1 MPEPT
6 TAAGSFLGV
15 KYASLI
21 AGLAGG
27 VVSLNYLKDLKR
39 WQAIL
44 AVITGALFAG
54 YATPFI
60 AHIFGGIPLAAEN
73 SLAFILGLTSMNII
87 PGLIHLSEKFRDKPE
102 DFIPKIKSGRDDDR
116 GGDRRRDDTRQPSR
130 RENERKENN
139 ITFPKIERNAEGS
152 GDVDKS

>member
-1 MPEPT
+1 MDVPEPHLS
-6 TAAGSFLGV
+6 GGFLGV

-39 WQAIL
+39 WQAVL
-44 AVITGALFAG
+44 AVATGALFAG

-60 AHIFGGIPLAAEN
+60 AHVFGGIPLAAEN

-87 PGLIHLSEKFRDKPE
+87 PGIIHLSEKFRDKPE
-102 DFIPKIKSGRDDDR
+102 DFIPKIKTSRDDDR
-116 GGDRRRDDTRQPSR
+116 HRDDPRTTPPR
-130 RENERKENN
+130 RENQRKENN